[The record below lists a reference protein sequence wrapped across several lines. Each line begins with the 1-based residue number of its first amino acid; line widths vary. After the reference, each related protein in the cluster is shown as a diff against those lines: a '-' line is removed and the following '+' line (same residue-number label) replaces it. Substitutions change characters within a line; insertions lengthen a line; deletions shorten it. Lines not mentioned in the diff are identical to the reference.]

1 MPSPGLLQS
10 TTRWRTSNMADYLRL
25 RGLARPGP
33 AGGPPPPTIR
43 TRSMKVPKR
52 LQPLVDDGMIDEV
65 IAQLM
70 SGKEAQVYVVRCGD
84 GLRCAKVFK
93 EARQRSF
100 KQAVQ
105 YQEGRKMRNS
115 RRARAMSKKT
125 RYGQKEQEQ
134 AWLSAE
140 VDALYRLA
148 SAGVRVPQ
156 PFGFV
161 DGVLLMELVADDE
174 GYAAPRLD
182 DVTLTPEQARDYHG
196 QVIADVV
203 RMLCAGLVHGDLSEF
218 NVLLDPQ
225 GPVIIDLPQ
234 AVDAA
239 GNNNAAMMLERD
251 VNNMR
256 AYFGRFAPELLT
268 TDYGKEIWALYESG
282 ELHPDSRLTGH
293 FEHDTSSVDVGDL
306 MDVIDDVLEE
316 EAERLAPAW
325 EGS

>member
-1 MPSPGLLQS
+1 
-10 TTRWRTSNMADYLRL
+10 
-25 RGLARPGP
+25 
-33 AGGPPPPTIR
+33 
-43 TRSMKVPKR
+43 MKVPKR
-52 LQPLVDDGMIDEV
+52 LQPLVDDGMIKEV

-105 YQEGRKMRNS
+105 YQEGRKGRNS

-148 SAGVRVPQ
+148 SAGVRVPR
-156 PFGFV
+156 PYGFV

-218 NVLLDPQ
+218 NVLLDRD

-268 TDYGKEIWALYESG
+268 TDYGKEIWALYEAG
-282 ELHPDSRLTGH
+282 ELHPDSPLTGY
-293 FEHDTSSVDVGDL
+293 FEQDTTSVDVGDL